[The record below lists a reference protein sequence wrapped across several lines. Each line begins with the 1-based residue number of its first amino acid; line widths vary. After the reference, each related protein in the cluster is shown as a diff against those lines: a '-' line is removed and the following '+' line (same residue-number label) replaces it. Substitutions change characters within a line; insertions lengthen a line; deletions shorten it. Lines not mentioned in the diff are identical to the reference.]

1 MAMEMIMENERN
13 ERTYGGKGMVGAGG
27 AMLSAFLYGLNAFFA
42 FYAYQGGSNPVAFTC
57 FSSFFSMAVLFLL
70 MLVLPRA
77 CLSNH
82 SRRRHT
88 PLCGMFSPHP
98 VSAARYASCIRVKFP
113 ANCDAHLTESNSQ
126 ILPEKGQ
133 VLWLLADGVLGGLTT
148 LFLFS
153 AFEQMATGIA
163 TVLHF
168 TYPVYV
174 AVAGIWLLKKKL
186 TVGKGAAM
194 VLSLAGIAFTSDFSG
209 AGTGTGLG
217 VFLALA
223 SGLTYAGYILVMEK
237 SGLQKSDYL
246 WFSFYMTGIRGMVAL
261 LYGEAVGA
269 MTFSMTGTAW
279 MMTAAHALLT
289 GVAANILFQFGVRH
303 VGGTTA
309 SLLSMFE
316 PVTCLAV
323 GVMLLGEMMNPAKL
337 FGCGMIMAGI
347 LVVVWDEHG
356 KKTIK
361 Q

>member
-1 MAMEMIMENERN
+1 
-13 ERTYGGKGMVGAGG
+13 MVGAGG

-42 FYAYQGGSNPVAFTC
+42 FHAYQGGSNPVAFTC

-70 MLVLPRA
+70 MLVLPRT
-77 CLSNH
+77 CLDN
-82 SRRRHT
+82 
-88 PLCGMFSPHP
+88 PQ
-98 VSAARYASCIRVKFP
+98 IFP
-113 ANCDAHLTESNSQ
+113 KTR
-126 ILPEKGQ
+126 ILPKKGQ

-194 VLSLAGIAFTSDFSG
+194 ALSLAGIAFTSDFSGAGIG

-261 LYGEAVGA
+261 FYGEAVGA

-303 VGGTTA
+303 VGGATA

-356 KKTIK
+356 KK

>member
-1 MAMEMIMENERN
+1 MEMIMENKRK
-13 ERTYGGKGMVGAGG
+13 ERTHREKGMIGAGG

-42 FYAYQGGSNPVAFTC
+42 FHAYQGGSNPVAFTC
-57 FSSFFSMAVLFLL
+57 FSSFFSMAVLFL
-70 MLVLPRA
+70 MMFVLPGA
-77 CLSNH
+77 YLKNH
-82 SRRRHT
+82 PRHLYAPSCGNPGGFLTKSSITDRR
-88 PLCGMFSPHP
+88 CCSCKA
-98 VSAARYASCIRVKFP
+98 VSERKI
-113 ANCDAHLTESNSQ
+113 Q
-126 ILPEKGQ
+126 ILPKKGQ
-133 VLWLLADGVLGGLTT
+133 VQWLLADGVLGGLTT

-194 VLSLAGIAFTSDFSG
+194 ALSLAGIAFTSDFSGAGIG

-246 WFSFYMTGIRGMVAL
+246 WFSFYMTGIRGIVAL
-261 LYGEAVGA
+261 LYGEGVGA

-303 VGGTTA
+303 VGGATA

-356 KKTIK
+356 KK

>member
-1 MAMEMIMENERN
+1 MEMIMENERN
-13 ERTYGGKGMVGAGG
+13 ERTHGGKGMVGAGG
-27 AMLSAFLYGLNAFFA
+27 AMFSAFLYGLNAFFA
-42 FYAYQGGSNPVAFTC
+42 FHAYQGGSNPVAFTC

-70 MLVLPRA
+70 MLALPRTR
-77 CLSNH
+77 LK
-82 SRRRHT
+82 T
-88 PLCGMFSPHP
+88 
-98 VSAARYASCIRVKFP
+98 
-113 ANCDAHLTESNSQ
+113 Q
-126 ILPEKGQ
+126 ILPKKGQ
-133 VLWLLADGVLGGLTT
+133 ALWLLADGVLGGLTT

-194 VLSLAGIAFTSDFSG
+194 ALSLAGIAFTSDFSGAGIG

-246 WFSFYMTGIRGMVAL
+246 WFSFYMTGIRGIVAL
-261 LYGEAVGA
+261 LYGGIVGA

-303 VGGTTA
+303 VGGATA

-356 KKTIK
+356 KK

>member
-1 MAMEMIMENERN
+1 MEMIMENERN
-13 ERTYGGKGMVGAGG
+13 ERVHGGKGMVGAGG

-42 FYAYQGGSNPVAFTC
+42 FHAYQGGSNPVAFTC

-70 MLVLPRA
+70 MLVLPRTY
-77 CLSNH
+77 LNNH
-82 SRRRHT
+82 SHRRHV
-88 PLCGMFSPHP
+88 PLCGMFSPH
-98 VSAARYASCIRVKFP
+98 SIRAARCASRIWAKSP
-113 ANCDAHLTESNSQ
+113 TNCDAHLTEDNSQ
-126 ILPEKGQ
+126 ILPKKGQ
-133 VLWLLADGVLGGLTT
+133 VQWLLADGVLGGLTT

-194 VLSLAGIAFTSDFSG
+194 ALSLAGIAFTSDFSG
-209 AGTGTGLG
+209 AGIGAGTGTGLG
-217 VFLALA
+217 IFLALA

-261 LYGEAVGA
+261 FYGEAVGA

-303 VGGTTA
+303 VGGATA

-356 KKTIK
+356 KK

>member
-1 MAMEMIMENERN
+1 MEMIMENERN
-13 ERTYGGKGMVGAGG
+13 ERTHGGKGMVGAGG

-42 FYAYQGGSNPVAFTC
+42 FHAYQGGSNPVAFTC
-57 FSSFFSMAVLFLL
+57 FSSLFSMAVLFLL
-70 MLVLPRA
+70 MLALPRTR
-77 CLSNH
+77 LNN
-82 SRRRHT
+82 
-88 PLCGMFSPHP
+88 LQ
-98 VSAARYASCIRVKFP
+98 IFP
-113 ANCDAHLTESNSQ
+113 KTQ
-126 ILPEKGQ
+126 IFPKKGQ

-303 VGGTTA
+303 VGGATA

-356 KKTIK
+356 KK

>member
-1 MAMEMIMENERN
+1 MEMIMENERN
-13 ERTYGGKGMVGAGG
+13 ERTHGGKGMVGAGG
-27 AMLSAFLYGLNAFFA
+27 AMFSAFLYGLNAFFA
-42 FYAYQGGSNPVAFTC
+42 FHAYQGGSNPVAFTC

-70 MLVLPRA
+70 MLALPRTR
-77 CLSNH
+77 LNN
-82 SRRRHT
+82 
-88 PLCGMFSPHP
+88 PQ
-98 VSAARYASCIRVKFP
+98 IFP
-113 ANCDAHLTESNSQ
+113 KTQ
-126 ILPEKGQ
+126 ILPKKGQ
-133 VLWLLADGVLGGLTT
+133 ALWLLADGVLGGLTT

-194 VLSLAGIAFTSDFSG
+194 ALSLAGIAFTSDFSGAGIG

-246 WFSFYMTGIRGMVAL
+246 WLSFFM
-261 LYGEAVGA
+261 
-269 MTFSMTGTAW
+269 TAW
-279 MMTAAHALLT
+279 MVTAAHALLT

-303 VGGTTA
+303 VGGATA

-356 KKTIK
+356 KK